1 MTVSRGKNW
10 ALSVLAILILLAGC
24 QKSTDRAPPF
34 DTGKVYTG
42 ADGRAY
48 HLERLEKKPGGYS
61 WVNKTMLRYYP
72 HGFYEVEREDDAYF
86 YVRQYVPVKVE
97 PPAPEHAPPAV
108 LVALPPSESFSW
120 QPFDA
125 GLPRAGQWRDN
136 FAVADM
142 NGDGFPDLVFAPARK
157 APTKSIVFLGNG
169 KGKWTPWTQAHYP
182 AVPYDYGGAV
192 VADFNADGKQDIALG
207 MHLLGLAVL
216 SGDGKGGFS
225 DYSNGLP
232 RKKSGGRPTLSSRNV
247 LACDWN
253 GDGKPALVALNEHM
267 GVDPEHGMHDGV
279 VAFLNDKG
287 TWAPAANEAPLQHA
301 VLIAIDASAKRLAV
315 IEAPTREGSVRI
327 SERRAGAWSLHDV
340 GGFPKDALLTAFAI
354 GDAGGDADNSTFVV
368 SYRGYVM
375 SAWWTYVDLVRQRD
389 GQWQRSPL
397 SAQRD
402 AAGVSA
408 LAFAKLRPG
417 AFRDIVVLDEDGETA
432 ILRQAS
438 TDGGYTR
445 DRSLPA
451 PPWRA
456 GCQGYG
462 LRTVDLDKDGIDEIV
477 VSFAGEGTVL
487 TKAAQCTSG
496 GAVQAFKISS
506 KP

>member
-1 MTVSRGKNW
+1 MKVLHGEKW
-10 ALSVLAILILLAGC
+10 ALSVLAILILVAGC

-34 DTGKVYTG
+34 DTDKVYIG

-48 HLERLEKKPGGYS
+48 HLERLEKKPGGYA

-97 PPAPEHAPPAV
+97 PPVSEHAPPAV
-108 LVALPPSESFSW
+108 LVALPPSETFSW

-157 APTKSIVFLGNG
+157 TPVKPIVYLGDG
-169 KGKWTPWTQAHYP
+169 KGKWTLWTQARYP
-182 AVPYDYGGAV
+182 AVAYDYGGAA
-192 VADFNADGKQDIALG
+192 VADFNTDGKQDIALG
-207 MHLLGLAVL
+207 MHLLGIAVL

-225 DYSNGLP
+225 DDSAGLP
-232 RKKSGGRPTLSSRNV
+232 RKKSGERPTLSSRNV
-247 LACDWN
+247 LAYDWN
-253 GDGKPALVALNEHM
+253 GDGKPALVALNERM
-267 GVDPEHGMHDGV
+267 ALDPNRGVHDGV
-279 VAFLNDKG
+279 AVFRNDKG
-287 TWAPAANEAPLQHA
+287 TWTAVANEAPLQHA
-301 VLIAIDASAKRLAV
+301 VLMAIDASAKKLAL

-327 SERRAGAWSLHDV
+327 SERQAGAWSSHDV
-340 GGFPKDALLTAFAI
+340 GGFPKDALLTAFAV
-354 GDAGGDADNSTFVV
+354 GGDANTSVFVV
-368 SYRGYVM
+368 AYRAYAM
-375 SAWWTYVDLVRQRD
+375 SAWWTYVDLIRQHD

-402 AAGVSA
+402 AAGATA

-417 AFRDIVVLDEDGETA
+417 AFRDIVMLDENGETS
-432 ILRQAS
+432 ILRQGKTEDA
-438 TDGGYTR
+438 YTR
-445 DRSLPA
+445 DRSQPA

-456 GCQGYG
+456 GCEGYG
-462 LRTVDLDKDGIDEIV
+462 LRAVDLDKDGIDEIV
-477 VSFAGEGTVL
+477 VSFAGEGTAL
-487 TKAAQCTSG
+487 TKAVQCTSG